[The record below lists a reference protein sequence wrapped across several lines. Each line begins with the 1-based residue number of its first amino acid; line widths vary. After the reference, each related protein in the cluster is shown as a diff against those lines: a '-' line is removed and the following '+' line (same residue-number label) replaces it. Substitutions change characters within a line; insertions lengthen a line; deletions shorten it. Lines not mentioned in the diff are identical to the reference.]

1 MTYTCR
7 SGTHK
12 WEKYHNHTGPP
23 QGARDVCPTSGS
35 QSRVLHREDEPP
47 ECVTLKTR
55 GSYVQESWR
64 AIGNRDS
71 ALKGCTQNLIC
82 SET

>member
-23 QGARDVCPTSGS
+23 QGARAKNSTLGS
-35 QSRVLHREDEPP
+35 PAQ
-47 ECVTLKTR
+47 
-55 GSYVQESWR
+55 GSYIENQQGSCLGQPEFLWET
-64 AIGNRDS
+64 DS
-71 ALKGCTQNLIC
+71 TLLGYMH
-82 SET
+82 